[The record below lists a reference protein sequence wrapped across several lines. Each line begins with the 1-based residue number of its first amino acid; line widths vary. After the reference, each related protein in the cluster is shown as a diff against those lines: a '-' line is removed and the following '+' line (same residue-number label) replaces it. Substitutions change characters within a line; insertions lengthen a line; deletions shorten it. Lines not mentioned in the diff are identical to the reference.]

1 MSTLTTGC
9 GATLDGHAFTV
20 AEGLDRFDAL
30 DLANALTAA
39 GHEILQCAA
48 TGHAPAPD
56 GMAANGALF
65 LLEAAR
71 ALIGAVAKEIDR

>member
-1 MSTLTTGC
+1 MSALTAGC
-9 GATLDGHAFTV
+9 GATSNGNAFTV
-20 AEGLDRFDAL
+20 AEGLSRFEAL

-39 GHEILQCAA
+39 GHEILQCAS
-48 TGHAPAPD
+48 TGDAPTPD

-71 ALIGAVAKEIDR
+71 ALIGAVAKEIEK

>member
-9 GATLDGHAFTV
+9 GATADGNAFNV
-20 AEGLDRFDAL
+20 VEGLSRFEAL
-30 DLANALTAA
+30 GLANNLTAA

-71 ALIGAVAKEIDR
+71 ALIGAVAKESEK